1 MVKMNLKHMYISHC
15 PASEATLK
23 ASSKDLNEYCN
34 KMKENGK
41 EHGFDVIFWG
51 NPWGV
56 VESYTFVT
64 TSDKSL
70 DKYVEWRGAWSQ
82 VAQKAKLPRYFP
94 ESNTTIVTAF

>member
-1 MVKMNLKHMYISHC
+1 MKHMYISHC
-15 PASEATLK
+15 PATEVFLK
-23 ASSKDLNEYCN
+23 ASSKDVGDYLT

-41 EHGFDVIFWG
+41 QYGFDVIFWG

-56 VESYTFVT
+56 PDSLSFVV

-82 VAQKAKLPRYFP
+82 AAQKMKLPSYFQ
-94 ESNTTIVTAF
+94 ESNTTIITAL

>member
-1 MVKMNLKHMYISHC
+1 MNLKHMYISLC
-15 PASEATLK
+15 PATEERRLK
-23 ASSKDLNEYCN
+23 ASSKDIQEYFV

-56 VESYTFVT
+56 PESYSYVV

-82 VAQKAKLPRYFP
+82 AMEKAKIPAYFP
-94 ESNTTIVTAF
+94 ESSTTILTAF

>member
-1 MVKMNLKHMYISHC
+1 MKLKHMYISHC
-15 PASEATLK
+15 PATEVFLK
-23 ASSKDLNEYCN
+23 ASSKDVEDYLN

-41 EHGFDVIFWG
+41 QHGFDVIFWG

-56 VESYTFVT
+56 PESLSFVV

-82 VAQKAKLPRYFP
+82 ATQKAKLPTYIQ
-94 ESNTTIVTAF
+94 ESNTTIITAL

>member
-1 MVKMNLKHMYISHC
+1 MKHMYISHC
-15 PASEATLK
+15 PANEAFLK
-23 ASSKDLNEYCN
+23 AASKDVEEYFK

-41 EHGFDVIFWG
+41 EHGFNVIFWG

-56 VESYTFVT
+56 PESLTFVV

-82 VAQKAKLPRYFP
+82 AAGKEKLPTYFN
-94 ESNTTIVTAF
+94 ESNTTIVTAL